1 MSQRDNCTLKILLV
15 EEIMLA
21 RRNLA
26 KINGGNSFNE
36 GSKMGKWREDQKRP
50 LYVCTYILYCLCS
63 SQVCSTSQNK
73 QLFTNTPIIFVTNR
87 WLYK

>member
-1 MSQRDNCTLKILLV
+1 MLGLLVYTGVLLEVRACSFIATEPQMSQRDNCTLKILLV

-36 GSKMGKWREDQKRP
+36 GSKMGK
-50 LYVCTYILYCLCS
+50 
-63 SQVCSTSQNK
+63 
-73 QLFTNTPIIFVTNR
+73 
-87 WLYK
+87 